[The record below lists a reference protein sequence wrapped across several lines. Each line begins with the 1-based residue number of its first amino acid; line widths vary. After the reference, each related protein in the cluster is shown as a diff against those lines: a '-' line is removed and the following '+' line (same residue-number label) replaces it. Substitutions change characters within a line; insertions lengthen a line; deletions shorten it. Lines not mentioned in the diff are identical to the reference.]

1 MTVADMRFLNGLTG
15 LGHWISKKLGI
26 VDFFFTYHG
35 SVFRRDEESLK
46 GIYGHLNL
54 EHVKNEEV
62 DMMKVGQFTHCD
74 CLSIMI

>member
-1 MTVADMRFLNGLTG
+1 
-15 LGHWISKKLGI
+15 
-26 VDFFFTYHG
+26 
-35 SVFRRDEESLK
+35 VFRRDEESLK

-62 DMMKVGQFTHCD
+62 DRMKVGQFTHCD

>member
-1 MTVADMRFLNGLTG
+1 
-15 LGHWISKKLGI
+15 
-26 VDFFFTYHG
+26 
-35 SVFRRDEESLK
+35 VFRRDEESLK